1 MSRTALEAGIAA
13 LQDGRWDAARR
24 RFEDALAEEE
34 TPDARDGLGQ
44 ALWFLG
50 RVEEGVAAR
59 ERAFEEY
66 ARTGRADEAAQ
77 AAVWVSHQ
85 YLISGRSSAARGWL
99 SRAQRV
105 LEGCAVCAGHGWVAV
120 ERARHAEH
128 AEECAGHA
136 RRAMAIA
143 RDCGAPD
150 LEVFALSL
158 LGRAAVSA
166 GRRAEGMALLEEA
179 MAAAA
184 AGRVRNLHTLGEA
197 YCNLVIACTAAGEW
211 ERAAEWCELVDEF
224 ARTNDLAPLLG
235 ACRTIHADV
244 LLATGR
250 WNEAERALESALA
263 THSRY
268 VPGMAS
274 PTVATLAELRLRQG
288 RLAEAER
295 LLAGR
300 EEHPSSLRALA
311 LLRIAE
317 GHAQTA
323 AALLERGLAAADGP
337 MRATQLLAP
346 LVDARLAAGDHA
358 GAADAARS
366 LNELAHTSGVALVHA
381 RADLATARVALATP
395 TRDGDDG
402 IPPEARERTL
412 RADESA
418 RRALAGFGAL
428 GMPLDAG
435 EARLE
440 LARALAADAPELARE
455 EARAAYAAFRELG
468 ASRAMSAA
476 AAVLRDLGEATGARP
491 RGIGELTA
499 REQEVLGLL
508 GLGMTNARIAETLV
522 ISEKTAG
529 HHVSRV
535 LKKLGVSNRAEA
547 AAQAARLL
555 PIAER

>member
-1 MSRTALEAGIAA
+1 
-13 LQDGRWDAARR
+13 
-24 RFEDALAEEE
+24 
-34 TPDARDGLGQ
+34 
-44 ALWFLG
+44 
-50 RVEEGVAAR
+50 
-59 ERAFEEY
+59 
-66 ARTGRADEAAQ
+66 
-77 AAVWVSHQ
+77 
-85 YLISGRSSAARGWL
+85 
-99 SRAQRV
+99 
-105 LEGCAVCAGHGWVAV
+105 
-120 ERARHAEH
+120 
-128 AEECAGHA
+128 
-136 RRAMAIA
+136 MAIA
-143 RDCGAPD
+143 RDCAVPD

-158 LGRAAVSA
+158 LGRAEVSA

-211 ERAAEWCELVDEF
+211 ERAAEWCELIDEF

-274 PTVATLAELRLRQG
+274 PTVATLAELRIRQG

-300 EEHPSSLRALA
+300 EENPSALRALA

-317 GHAQTA
+317 GRSDTA
-323 AALLERGLAAADGP
+323 VALLQRGLAGADGP

-346 LVDARLAAGDHA
+346 LVDARLAAGDLP

-366 LNELAHTSGVALVHA
+366 LAGLAHSSGIALVHA
-381 RADLATARVALATP
+381 RADLAAARVALAAPDGVP
-395 TRDGDDG
+395 T
-402 IPPEARERTL
+402 EEH
-412 RADESA
+412 RADEAA

-440 LARALAADAPELARE
+440 LARALASDTPELARE
-455 EARAAYAAFRELG
+455 EARAAHAAFRELG

-508 GLGMTNARIAETLV
+508 ALGMTNARIAETLV

-535 LKKLGVSNRAEA
+535 LRKLGVRNRAEA

>member
-1 MSRTALEAGIAA
+1 MARPALDAGIAA
-13 LQDGRWDAARR
+13 LADARWDAARR

-34 TPDARDGLGQ
+34 TADARDGLGQ

-66 ARTGRADEAAQ
+66 ARAGRADEAAR

-99 SRAQRV
+99 SRAERV
-105 LEGCAVCAGHGWVAV
+105 LEGCPVCAGHGWVTV
-120 ERARHAEH
+120 ERARHAED

-136 RRAMAIA
+136 RRAMAIGRECA
-143 RDCGAPD
+143 VPD

-158 LGRAAVSA
+158 LGRAEVSA
-166 GRRAEGMALLEEA
+166 GRHAEGMALLEEA
-179 MAAAA
+179 MVAAA

-211 ERAAEWCELVDEF
+211 ELAAEWCEHIDEF
-224 ARTNDLAPLLG
+224 ARTNELAPLLG

-250 WNEAERALESALA
+250 WTEAERALESALA

-274 PTVATLAELRLRQG
+274 PTVASLAELRIRQG

-300 EEHPSSLRALA
+300 EEHPSALRALA

-317 GHAQTA
+317 GHAHTA
-323 AALLERGLAAADGP
+323 VALLERGLAASDGP

-346 LVDARLAAGDHA
+346 LVDARLAAGDHP
-358 GAADAARS
+358 GAAAAAGS
-366 LNELAHTSGVALVHA
+366 LTGLAASSGIALVHA

-395 TRDGDDG
+395 GGT
-402 IPPEARERTL
+402 PEPTS
-412 RADESA
+412 RADEAA

-455 EARAAYAAFRELG
+455 EARAAHAAFRELG

-476 AAVLRDLGEATGARP
+476 AAVLRDLGEATGAGP

-508 GLGMTNARIAETLV
+508 ALGMTNARIAETLV

-535 LKKLGVSNRAEA
+535 LKKLGVRNRAEA

-555 PIAER
+555 PITER